1 MKGKSKEFFK
11 RITNTH
17 FRLINWIYIFLILH
31 QNIAKSSHVFLQT
44 YKKNAQ
50 RKKKSES
57 T

>member
-44 YKKNAQ
+44 YKRNAQ